1 MQEWHSNEE
10 AASEMRKATNTTDD
24 LHINKSWDGDNILA
38 FGQCMIK
45 KKKKNGSTSLH
56 NADHKQALL
65 LSYSE

>member
-1 MQEWHSNEE
+1 MNMQEWHSNEE

-45 KKKKNGSTSLH
+45 KKKKWFDQSP
-56 NADHKQALL
+56 
-65 LSYSE
+65 